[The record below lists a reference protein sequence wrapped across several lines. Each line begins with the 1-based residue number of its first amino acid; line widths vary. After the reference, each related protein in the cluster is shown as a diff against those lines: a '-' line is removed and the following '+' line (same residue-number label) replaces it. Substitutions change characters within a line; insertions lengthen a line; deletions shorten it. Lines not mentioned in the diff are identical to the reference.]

1 VSRRRSARHTVEISL
16 FPFLAVLIC
25 TMGAL
30 IVLFVVM
37 VLQART
43 EAVAVDLPALS
54 VPAPAE
60 PEPPAP
66 APQPE
71 PEPVEDYTEQME
83 ELEQL
88 RIARLKQLEEERL
101 RLSGLEDHSHRLT
114 DKIRKLRGD
123 IAVLEGETEN
133 VTGSADDFETQ
144 KQRLN
149 QQIAEAQAELEK
161 VRQEIQGRKP
171 AYALV
176 PYDGQSGTRRQ
187 PIYIEC
193 TPERVIIQPE
203 GIGLTGTDFQE
214 PLGPGNPLAAS
225 LRTIREYRQSQG
237 VPGQGNPYPL
247 LIVRPGGAESY
258 AAAREA
264 LNGWDDEFGYELVDE
279 DTELA
284 YPPAD
289 RFLAKRLIE
298 TVELARRRK
307 IALIMAAPKKYGR
320 VEDQYLSATR
330 NGGFQAVGNG
340 GDDEGFLENRFVE
353 RGNGTGNMPAETYG
367 GSGQLGTGRATSP
380 IDVAQPPSGEQPTGQ
395 GFYPQQA
402 PPQQQRTG
410 EGKHGAQYAQPNGPD
425 MQDASGGTGGNRSS
439 AKPMAATRGGNWALP
454 TAGPKNTAITRPVTL
469 VVSGEQMTLVQE
481 RGVLG
486 PAETVPVNGDMEAAV
501 DKLVR
506 LIHTRIDSWGMAGR
520 NFYWKPI
527 LQVTVEQGGDPVVR
541 QLETLLY
548 GSGIEVNRK

>member
-1 VSRRRSARHTVEISL
+1 
-16 FPFLAVLIC
+16 
-25 TMGAL
+25 M
-30 IVLFVVM
+30 LFVVM

-43 EAVAVDLPALS
+43 EAVAVDLPTLS

-66 APQPE
+66 APE
-71 PEPVEDYTEQME
+71 PEPVEDYTEQMK

-88 RIARLKQLEEERL
+88 RVARLKQLEDARL
-101 RLSGLEDHSHRLT
+101 QLSGLEDHSHRLT
-114 DKIRKLRGD
+114 EKIRKLRGD

-149 QQIAEAQAELEK
+149 QQIAEAQAELKK

-193 TPERVIIQPE
+193 TADRVIIQPE
-203 GIGLTGTDFQE
+203 GIGLTGLDFQE

-284 YPPAD
+284 YPPSD

-307 IALIMAAPKKYGR
+307 IALVMAAPKKYGR
-320 VEDQYLSATR
+320 IEDQYLTATR
-330 NGGFQAVGNG
+330 NGGFQAAGG
-340 GDDEGFLENRFVE
+340 GSGDDDAFLENRFVE
-353 RGNGTGNMPAETYG
+353 GGNGTGDKPAEAYG
-367 GSGQLGTGRATSP
+367 GSGQMGTGRATSP
-380 IDVAQPPSGEQPTGQ
+380 VDGTQQTPAKQQLGSA
-395 GFYPQQA
+395 FYPQQA
-402 PPQQQRTG
+402 PPELRTG
-410 EGKHGAQYAQPNGPD
+410 EGKHGAQYAQPNSPD
-425 MQDASGGTGGNRSS
+425 QKDASGGAGGTRSS
-439 AKPMAATRGGNWALP
+439 AKPIAATRGGNWALP
-454 TAGPKNTAITRPVTL
+454 SAGPKNTAITRPVTL

-527 LQVTVEQGGDPVVR
+527 LQVTVEQGGEPVVR
-541 QLETLLY
+541 QLETLMY

>member
-1 VSRRRSARHTVEISL
+1 MSRRRSARHTVEISL

-43 EAVAVDLPALS
+43 EAVAVDLPPLS

-60 PEPPAP
+60 VEPVAPAPEPP
-66 APQPE
+66 PQ
-71 PEPVEDYTEQME
+71 EDYTEQME
-83 ELEQL
+83 ELKQL
-88 RIARLKQLEEERL
+88 REKRLKQLEDARL
-101 RLSGLEDHSHRLT
+101 QLAGLEDHSRRLT
-114 DKIRKLRGD
+114 DKIRKLRAD
-123 IAVLEGETEN
+123 IAVLEGETDN

-144 KQRLN
+144 KKRLDAE
-149 QQIAEAQAELEK
+149 IAQAQAELEQ
-161 VRQEIQGRKP
+161 VRKEIEGRKP

-193 TPERVIIQPE
+193 TADRVIIQPE
-203 GIGLTGTDFQE
+203 GIGLSGNDFQE

-237 VPGQGNPYPL
+237 IPGQGNPYPL
-247 LIVRPGGAESY
+247 LVVRPGGAESY

-279 DTELA
+279 DTKLA

-289 RFLAKRLIE
+289 RFLAKQLIE

-320 VEDQYLSATR
+320 LEDQHLAATR
-330 NGGFQAVGNG
+330 NGGFQPVGGGGNG
-340 GDDEGFLENRFVE
+340 DEEFLANRFVD
-353 RGNGTGNMPAETYG
+353 GGHGTSNMPAETYG
-367 GSGQLGTGRATSP
+367 GSGQLGGGEATNMLEQS
-380 IDVAQPPSGEQPTGQ
+380 QQRRGEQTSGP
-395 GFYPQQA
+395 GFYSGQA
-402 PPQQQRTG
+402 PPEQQSADGQRG
-410 EGKHGAQYAQPNGPD
+410 SPYAQQAGPNQPN
-425 MQDASGGTGGNRSS
+425 ASGGQGGSRSS
-439 AKPMAATRGGNWALP
+439 ATPLAAKRGSNWALP
-454 TAGPKNTAITRPVTL
+454 GAGPKNTAITRPVTL
-469 VVSGEQMTLVQE
+469 VVSGTQMTLVQE

-486 PAETVPVNGDMEAAV
+486 PAETVPVDGNMEAAA

-527 LQVTVEQGGDPVVR
+527 LQITVEQGGDPVVQ

>member
-1 VSRRRSARHTVEISL
+1 MSRRRSARHTVEISL

-54 VPAPAE
+54 VPAPVE
-60 PEPPAP
+60 PELPAP
-66 APQPE
+66 APE
-71 PEPVEDYTEQME
+71 PEPVEDYTEQMK

-88 RIARLKQLEEERL
+88 RVARLKQLEEARL
-101 RLSGLEDHSHRLT
+101 QLSGLEDHSHRLT
-114 DKIRKLRGD
+114 EKIRKLRGD

-149 QQIAEAQAELEK
+149 QQIAEAQTELEK
-161 VRQEIQGRKP
+161 VRQEIKGRKP

-193 TPERVIIQPE
+193 TADRVIIQPE
-203 GIGLTGTDFQE
+203 GIGLTGIDFQE

-307 IALIMAAPKKYGR
+307 IELVMAAPKKYGR
-320 VEDQYLSATR
+320 IEDQYLTATR
-330 NGGFQAVGNG
+330 NGGFQAVGGGG
-340 GDDEGFLENRFVE
+340 GDDEEFLENRFVE
-353 RGNGTGNMPAETYG
+353 RGNGNGDMPAEAYG
-367 GSGQLGTGRATSP
+367 GSGQMGTGRATSP
-380 IDVAQPPSGEQPTGQ
+380 VDGTQQKPPQQQLSSA
-395 GFYPQQA
+395 FYPQQA
-402 PPQQQRTG
+402 PPELRTG
-410 EGKHGAQYAQPNGPD
+410 EGKHGVQYAQPNGPD
-425 MQDASGGTGGNRSS
+425 QKDASGGTGGNRSS
-439 AKPMAATRGGNWALP
+439 AKPIAATRGGNWALP
-454 TAGPKNTAITRPVTL
+454 SAGPKNTAITRPVTL

-527 LQVTVEQGGDPVVR
+527 LQITVEQGGEPVVR

>member
-1 VSRRRSARHTVEISL
+1 
-16 FPFLAVLIC
+16 
-25 TMGAL
+25 M
-30 IVLFVVM
+30 LFVVM

-54 VPAPAE
+54 VPAP
-60 PEPPAP
+60 PEPAPPTPAP
-66 APQPE
+66 L
-71 PEPVEDYTEQME
+71 PEPVEDYTEQMQ
-83 ELEQL
+83 ELERL
-88 RIARLKQLEEERL
+88 RIARLKQLEDARL
-101 RLSGLEDHSHRLT
+101 QLSGLEDHSHRLT
-114 DKIRKLRGD
+114 EKIRKLRGD

-144 KQRLN
+144 KQRL
-149 QQIAEAQAELEK
+149 QQQMAEAQAELDK

-193 TPERVIIQPE
+193 TADRVIIQPE

-307 IALIMAAPKKYGR
+307 LALIMAAPKKYGR
-320 VEDQYLSATR
+320 VEDQYLAATR
-330 NGGFQAVGNG
+330 NGGFQAVGG
-340 GDDEGFLENRFVE
+340 GRGDDEAFLENRFVE
-353 RGNGTGNMPAETYG
+353 RGNGTGTMPAETYG
-367 GSGQLGTGRATSP
+367 GSGQMGTGRANTPVDSSQQMP
-380 IDVAQPPSGEQPTGQ
+380 VDQRTGP

-402 PPQQQRTG
+402 PPEQRTG
-410 EGKHGAQYAQPNGPD
+410 EGKHGAQYSPTDAPD
-425 MQDASGGTGGNRSS
+425 QQDASGGTGGNRSS
-439 AKPMAATRGGNWALP
+439 AKPIAATRGGNWALP

-469 VVSGEQMTLVQE
+469 VVSGAQMTLVQE

-527 LQVTVEQGGDPVVR
+527 LQVTVEPGGDPVVR

>member
-1 VSRRRSARHTVEISL
+1 
-16 FPFLAVLIC
+16 
-25 TMGAL
+25 M
-30 IVLFVVM
+30 LFVVM

-54 VPAPAE
+54 VPAP
-60 PEPPAP
+60 PEPASPTP
-66 APQPE
+66 APQ
-71 PEPVEDYTEQME
+71 PEPVEDYTEQMQ
-83 ELEQL
+83 ELERL
-88 RIARLKQLEEERL
+88 RIARLKQLEDARL
-101 RLSGLEDHSHRLT
+101 QLSGLEDHSLRLT
-114 DKIRKLRGD
+114 EKIRKLRGD

-144 KQRLN
+144 KQRL
-149 QQIAEAQAELEK
+149 QQQMAEAQAELDK

-193 TPERVIIQPE
+193 TADRVIIQPE

-307 IALIMAAPKKYGR
+307 LALIMAAPKKYGR
-320 VEDQYLSATR
+320 VEDQYLAATR
-330 NGGFQAVGNG
+330 NGGFQAVGG
-340 GDDEGFLENRFVE
+340 GSGDDEAFLENRFVE
-353 RGNGTGNMPAETYG
+353 RGNGTGTMPAETYG
-367 GSGQLGTGRATSP
+367 GSGQMGTGRANTPVDSSQQMP
-380 IDVAQPPSGEQPTGQ
+380 VDQRTGP

-402 PPQQQRTG
+402 PPEQRTG
-410 EGKHGAQYAQPNGPD
+410 EGKHGAQYSPTDAPD
-425 MQDASGGTGGNRSS
+425 QQDASGGTGGNRSS
-439 AKPMAATRGGNWALP
+439 AKPIAATRGGNWALP

-469 VVSGEQMTLVQE
+469 VVSGAQMTLVQE

-527 LQVTVEQGGDPVVR
+527 LQVTVEPGGEPVVR

>member
-1 VSRRRSARHTVEISL
+1 VSRRRSARQSVEISL

-43 EAVAVDLPALS
+43 EAVAADLPPLS
-54 VPAPAE
+54 VPAAQE
-60 PEPPAP
+60 PQAPAP
-66 APQPE
+66 APE
-71 PEPVEDYTEQME
+71 PEPVEDYTEQMK

-88 RIARLKQLEEERL
+88 RVARLKQLEDAGL
-101 RLSGLEDHSHRLT
+101 QLSGLEDHSHRLT
-114 DKIRKLRGD
+114 EKIRKLRAD
-123 IAVLEGETEN
+123 IAVLEGETDN

-144 KQRLN
+144 KKRLN

-161 VRQEIQGRKP
+161 VREEIEGRKP

-193 TPERVIIQPE
+193 TPDRVIIQPE
-203 GIGLTGTDFQE
+203 GIGLTGNDFQQ

-237 VPGQGNPYPL
+237 LPGQGNPYPL

-284 YPPAD
+284 YPPSD

-320 VEDQYLSATR
+320 VEDQYLTATR
-330 NGGFQAVGNG
+330 NGGFQAVGGG
-340 GDDEGFLENRFVE
+340 GDDEEFLENRFVQG
-353 RGNGTGNMPAETYG
+353 GNGTSSTPAEMYG
-367 GSGQLGTGRATSP
+367 GSGQMGTGKANNLAEG
-380 IDVAQPPSGEQPTGQ
+380 AQAKSGEQPTGP

-402 PPQQQRTG
+402 PPEQRRTADG
-410 EGKHGAQYAQPNGPD
+410 QMGPQYAQTKDPNQQ
-425 MQDASGGTGGNRSS
+425 QDASGGSGGSRSS

-469 VVSGEQMTLVQE
+469 VVSGAQMTLVQE
-481 RGVLG
+481 RGMLG
-486 PAETVPVNGDMEAAV
+486 TAETVPVNGDMEAAV

-527 LQVTVEQGGDPVVR
+527 LQVSVEQGGEPVVR

>member
-1 VSRRRSARHTVEISL
+1 MNRRRSARHTVEISL

-43 EAVAVDLPALS
+43 EAVAVDLPVLS
-54 VPAPAE
+54 VPAPVE
-60 PEPPAP
+60 PELPAP
-66 APQPE
+66 APE
-71 PEPVEDYTEQME
+71 PEPVEDYTEQLK

-88 RIARLKQLEEERL
+88 RLARLKQLEDARL
-101 RLSGLEDHSHRLT
+101 QLSGLEDHSHRLT

-123 IAVLEGETEN
+123 IAVLEGETKN
-133 VTGSADDFETQ
+133 VTGSADDFDTQ

-161 VRQEIQGRKP
+161 VREELKGRKP
-171 AYALV
+171 TYALV

-193 TPERVIIQPE
+193 TAERVIIQPE

-237 VPGQGNPYPL
+237 GPGQGNPYPL
-247 LIVRPGGAESY
+247 LIVRSGGAESY

-307 IALIMAAPKKYGR
+307 LALIMAAPKRYGR
-320 VEDQYLSATR
+320 VEDQYLTATR
-330 NGGFQAVGNG
+330 NGGFQAVGSG
-340 GDDEGFLENRFVE
+340 GDEETFLENRFVQQ
-353 RGNGTGNMPAETYG
+353 GNGSSEMPAEAYG
-367 GSGQLGTGRATSP
+367 GSGQMGTGRATTP
-380 IDVAQPPSGEQPTGQ
+380 VEGTQPMPSEQPTGP

-402 PPQQQRTG
+402 PQEQRTG
-410 EGKHGAQYAQPNGPD
+410 EGQHGSQFSQADGPD
-425 MQDASGGTGGNRSS
+425 QKDASGGSGGDRSS

-469 VVSGEQMTLVQE
+469 VVSGAQMTLVQE

-486 PAETVPVNGDMEAAV
+486 PAETVPVDGDMEAAV

-527 LQVTVEQGGDPVVR
+527 LQVTVEPGGEPVVR
-541 QLETLLY
+541 QLETLMY

>member
-1 VSRRRSARHTVEISL
+1 
-16 FPFLAVLIC
+16 
-25 TMGAL
+25 M
-30 IVLFVVM
+30 LFVVM

-43 EAVAVDLPALS
+43 EAVAVDLPTLS

-66 APQPE
+66 APVAE
-71 PEPVEDYTEQME
+71 PEPVEDYTEQMK

-88 RIARLKQLEEERL
+88 RVARLKQLEDARL
-101 RLSGLEDHSHRLT
+101 QLSGLEDHSHRLT
-114 DKIRKLRGD
+114 EKIRKLRGD
-123 IAVLEGETEN
+123 IAVLEGETDN

-193 TPERVIIQPE
+193 TADRVIIQPE
-203 GIGLTGTDFQE
+203 GIGLTGIDFQE

-307 IALIMAAPKKYGR
+307 IALVMAAPKKYGR
-320 VEDQYLSATR
+320 IEDQYLTATR
-330 NGGFQAVGNG
+330 NGGFQAAG
-340 GDDEGFLENRFVE
+340 GGSGDEDTFLENRFVE
-353 RGNGTGNMPAETYG
+353 RGNGTGEMPAEAYG
-367 GSGQLGTGRATSP
+367 GSGQMGTGRATSP
-380 IDVAQPPSGEQPTGQ
+380 VEGTQQKPAQQQLGSA
-395 GFYPQQA
+395 FYPQQA
-402 PPQQQRTG
+402 PPELRTG
-410 EGKHGAQYAQPNGPD
+410 EGKHGAQYTQPNAPD
-425 MQDASGGTGGNRSS
+425 LKDASGGTGGNRAT
-439 AKPMAATRGGNWALP
+439 AKPIAATRGGNWALP
-454 TAGPKNTAITRPVTL
+454 SAGPKNTAITRPVTL

-527 LQVTVEQGGDPVVR
+527 LQVTVEQGGEPVVR
-541 QLETLLY
+541 QLETLMY

>member
-1 VSRRRSARHTVEISL
+1 MSRRRSARHTVEISL

-43 EAVAVDLPALS
+43 EAVAVELPALS
-54 VPAPAE
+54 VPAPVEE
-60 PEPPAP
+60 PEPTVETP
-66 APQPE
+66 APQPQ
-71 PEPVEDYTEQME
+71 VDYTDKMA
-83 ELEQL
+83 ELQQL
-88 RIARLKQLEEERL
+88 REQRLAQLKDVRL
-101 RLSGLEDHSHRLT
+101 QLSGLEDHSHRLT
-114 DKIRKLRGD
+114 EKIKRLRGD
-123 IAVLEGETEN
+123 IAVLEGETSN

-144 KQRLN
+144 KQRLQQELN
-149 QQIAEAQAELEK
+149 QALSELDKAKKDAE
-161 VRQEIQGRKP
+161 GRKP

-176 PYDGQSGTRRQ
+176 PYDGRSGTRRQ

-193 TPERVIIQPE
+193 TADRVIIQPE
-203 GIGLTGTDFQE
+203 GIGLTGNDFQE

-264 LNGWDDEFGYELVDE
+264 LEGWDDEFGYELVDD

-289 RFLAKRLIE
+289 RMLGKRLIE

-307 IALIMAAPKKYGR
+307 IAIIMAAPKKYGR
-320 VEDQYLSATR
+320 VEDQYLVASR
-330 NGGFQAVGNG
+330 NGGFRSAG
-340 GDDEGFLENRFVE
+340 GDSDEPFLENRFVE
-353 RGNGTGNMPAETYG
+353 GGNGTSSVEGEQFG
-367 GSGQLGTGRATSP
+367 GTGQMGTGKANNLQEGS
-380 IDVAQPPSGEQPTGQ
+380 QPPMDQQANGP

-402 PPQQQRTG
+402 PPEQKTADGRQG
-410 EGKHGAQYAQPNGPD
+410 SPYAQPPGP
-425 MQDASGGTGGNRSS
+425 QAPQNVSGGTGGTRSS
-439 AKPMAATRGGNWALP
+439 TKPIAATRGGNWALP
-454 TAGPKNTAITRPVTL
+454 NAGPKSTAITRPVTL
-469 VVSGEQMTLVQE
+469 VISGQQMTLVQE

-486 PAETVPVNGDMEAAV
+486 PAETVPVDADMKAATE
-501 DKLVR
+501 KLVR
-506 LIHTRIDSWGMAGR
+506 LIHTRIDSWGIAGR
-520 NFYWKPI
+520 NFYWKPV
-527 LQVTVEQGGDPVVR
+527 LEVTIEPGGEPATQ

-548 GSGIEVNRK
+548 GSGIEVKRK